1 MTEWEKAEAGLLYD
15 AKYDSDLDK
24 GRKASQELSFDYNA
38 LRPSQIKEREEM
50 VRKHF
55 KKTGKKFL
63 IEQPFRC
70 DFWERVSVG
79 ENFYSN
85 YNFVVLAGNTIDIGD
100 NVMFAPDCGLYAA
113 GHPFDVELRN
123 SGIEYAWPIR
133 IGNNVWIGGGTK
145 IIGGVSIGDNV
156 VIAAGSVVVRD
167 IPSGVLAGGN
177 PCKVIRKLTPE
188 DDEKY
193 KRGFPGFSEE

>member
-15 AKYDSDLDK
+15 AKYDPDLDR

-145 IIGGVSIGDNV
+145 IIGGVSIGDDV
-156 VIAAGSVVVRD
+156 IIAAGSVVIRD

-193 KRGFPGFSEE
+193 KRGFQGFSEG

>member
-15 AKYDSDLDK
+15 AKYDPDWDR

-145 IIGGVSIGDNV
+145 IIGGVSIGDDV
-156 VIAAGSVVVRD
+156 IIAAGSVVIRD

-193 KRGFPGFSEE
+193 KKGFQGFSEG

>member
-15 AKYDSDLDK
+15 AKYDPDLDR

-85 YNFVVLAGNTIDIGD
+85 YNFVVL
-100 NVMFAPDCGLYAA
+100 V

-145 IIGGVSIGDNV
+145 IIGGVSIGDDV
-156 VIAAGSVVVRD
+156 IIAAGSVVIRD

-193 KRGFPGFSEE
+193 KKGFQGFSEG

>member
-15 AKYDSDLDK
+15 AKYDPDLDR

-145 IIGGVSIGDNV
+145 IIGGVSIGDDV
-156 VIAAGSVVVRD
+156 IIAAGSVVIRD

-188 DDEKY
+188 DDETY
-193 KRGFPGFSEE
+193 KKGFQGFSEG

>member
-15 AKYDSDLDK
+15 AKYDPDLDR

-113 GHPFDVELRN
+113 GHPFDVGLRN

-145 IIGGVSIGDNV
+145 IIGGVSIGDDV
-156 VIAAGSVVVRD
+156 IIAAGSVVIRD

-193 KRGFPGFSEE
+193 KKGFQGFSEG

>member
-15 AKYDSDLDK
+15 AKYDPDLDK

-156 VIAAGSVVVRD
+156 VISAGSVVVRD

-193 KRGFPGFSEE
+193 KRGFSGFSEE

>member
-15 AKYDSDLDK
+15 AKYDPDLDR

-133 IGNNVWIGGGTK
+133 IGKNVWIGGGTK
-145 IIGGVSIGDNV
+145 IIGGVSIGDDV
-156 VIAAGSVVVRD
+156 IIAAGSVVIRD

-193 KRGFPGFSEE
+193 KKGFQGFSEG

>member
-15 AKYDSDLDK
+15 AKYDPDLDR

-133 IGNNVWIGGGTK
+133 IGNNVWIGGDTK
-145 IIGGVSIGDNV
+145 IIGGVSIGDDV
-156 VIAAGSVVVRD
+156 IIAAGSVVIRD

-193 KRGFPGFSEE
+193 KKGFQGFSEG

>member
-15 AKYDSDLDK
+15 AKYDPDLDR

-193 KRGFPGFSEE
+193 KRGFQGFSEA

>member
-15 AKYDSDLDK
+15 AKYDPDLDR

-100 NVMFAPDCGLYAA
+100 NGMFAPDCGLYAA

-145 IIGGVSIGDNV
+145 IIGGVSIGDDV
-156 VIAAGSVVVRD
+156 IIAAGSVVIRD

-193 KRGFPGFSEE
+193 KKGFQGFSEG

>member
-1 MTEWEKAEAGLLYD
+1 MTEWDKAEAGLLYD
-15 AKYDSDLDK
+15 AKYDPDLDR

-113 GHPFDVELRN
+113 GPPFEVELRN

-145 IIGGVSIGDNV
+145 IIGGVSIGDDV
-156 VIAAGSVVVRD
+156 IIAAGSVVIRD

-193 KRGFPGFSEE
+193 KKGFQGFSEG

>member
-15 AKYDSDLDK
+15 AKYDPDLDR

-55 KKTGKKFL
+55 KKTEKKFL

-100 NVMFAPDCGLYAA
+100 NVMSAPDCGLYVA

-145 IIGGVSIGDNV
+145 IIGGVSIGDDV
-156 VIAAGSVVVRD
+156 IIAAGSVVIRD

-193 KRGFPGFSEE
+193 KKGFQGFSEG

>member
-15 AKYDSDLDK
+15 AKYDPDLDR

-133 IGNNVWIGGGTK
+133 TGNNVWIGGGTK
-145 IIGGVSIGDNV
+145 IIGGVSIGDDV
-156 VIAAGSVVVRD
+156 IIAAGSVVIRD

-193 KRGFPGFSEE
+193 KKGFQGFSEG

>member
-1 MTEWEKAEAGLLYD
+1 
-15 AKYDSDLDK
+15 
-24 GRKASQELSFDYNA
+24 
-38 LRPSQIKEREEM
+38 M

-100 NVMFAPDCGLYAA
+100 NVMFGPDCGLYAA

-145 IIGGVSIGDNV
+145 IIGGVSIGDDV
-156 VIAAGSVVVRD
+156 IIAAGSVVIRD

-193 KRGFPGFSEE
+193 KKGFQGFSEG